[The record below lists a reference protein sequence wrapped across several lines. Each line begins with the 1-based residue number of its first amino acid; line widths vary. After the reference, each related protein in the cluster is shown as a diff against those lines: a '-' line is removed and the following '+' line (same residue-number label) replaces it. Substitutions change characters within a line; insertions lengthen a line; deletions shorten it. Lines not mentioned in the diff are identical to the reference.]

1 MKALLVEP
9 STFLRTVIG
18 SIFARHN
25 IAYDAVVNGE
35 SALAAL
41 AGGHRDLLCFSFEL
55 GDMRGTELLREARQR
70 GLLGLTT
77 ALMLTSRRERAVFAE
92 ALAVGVSECFL
103 KSDLNS
109 FEAYV
114 EQWEKSVTRRLSGRV
129 LLVEDSITAARFY
142 REVMSGLGLDVFW
155 FKSAEDAITSLAQQD
170 YQIVVTDYVLDGF
183 QTGLSLI
190 RAVRSQPG
198 KKGEIPILALSALGS
213 ASRRV
218 DLLRAGANDFVNK
231 PVVAE
236 ELAARLGNLLTLR
249 QLWEQLE
256 AQHELLKELALR
268 DHLTSLRNRHY
279 LHGAWPQIL
288 ARARQEGLVLAVVD
302 VDHFKRVNDEH
313 GHARGDEVLIAIAE
327 LLRASCRLPQEAIR
341 YGGEEFLLLLPATPL
356 ADALRMA
363 EELCAQV
370 AASRP
375 AGMKMT
381 VSIGVSSLQEGDD
394 FDRLFARADVAL
406 YECKQSG
413 RNCVR
418 QR

>member
-77 ALMLTSRRERAVFAE
+77 ALMLTSRRERVVFAE

-213 ASRRV
+213 ARTKSSPER
-218 DLLRAGANDFVNK
+218 K
-231 PVVAE
+231 P
-236 ELAARLGNLLTLR
+236 
-249 QLWEQLE
+249 
-256 AQHELLKELALR
+256 
-268 DHLTSLRNRHY
+268 
-279 LHGAWPQIL
+279 
-288 ARARQEGLVLAVVD
+288 
-302 VDHFKRVNDEH
+302 
-313 GHARGDEVLIAIAE
+313 
-327 LLRASCRLPQEAIR
+327 
-341 YGGEEFLLLLPATPL
+341 
-356 ADALRMA
+356 
-363 EELCAQV
+363 
-370 AASRP
+370 
-375 AGMKMT
+375 
-381 VSIGVSSLQEGDD
+381 
-394 FDRLFARADVAL
+394 
-406 YECKQSG
+406 
-413 RNCVR
+413 
-418 QR
+418 